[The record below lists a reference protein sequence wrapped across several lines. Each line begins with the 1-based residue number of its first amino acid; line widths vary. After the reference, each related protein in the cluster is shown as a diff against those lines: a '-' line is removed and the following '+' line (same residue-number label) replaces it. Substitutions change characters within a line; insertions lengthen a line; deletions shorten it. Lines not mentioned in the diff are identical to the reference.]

1 MGTNVDHINQED
13 TADTSEIL
21 HRTIEVN
28 LTDENLK
35 QSSSEV

>member
-1 MGTNVDHINQED
+1 MGTNVDHINQDD
-13 TADTSEIL
+13 TADTSEIQG
-21 HRTIEVN
+21 TIEVN